1 MGDIW
6 ATRIE
11 DYHMARKS
19 KQAKK
24 SKPKRAKI
32 DPIPKG
38 FRTVTPYLSINGAAA
53 AIDWYKKAFG
63 AREIVREPTPDGKLM
78 HAQIRI
84 GDSILMMSDV
94 FPGASSQS
102 PDVLGNSPVTLQVY
116 VKNVDKLW
124 HQAVD
129 AGAKVTLPLGDQFW
143 GERYGQLQDPFGHN
157 WSISQRVPMS
167 RQEMK
172 QKQEQAMAR
181 FAQGEHPGRPEQV
194 AMTQE

>member
-24 SKPKRAKI
+24 SKPKGAKI

-63 AREIVREPTPDGKLM
+63 AKEIVREPTPDGKLM

-84 GDSILMMSDV
+84 GDSIVMMSDV

-102 PDVLGNSPVTLQVY
+102 PDVLGNSSVTLQVY

-129 AGAKVTLPLGDQFW
+129 AGAKVTMPLDNMFW
-143 GERYGQLQDPFGHN
+143 GERYGQLTDPFGHH
-157 WSISQRVPMS
+157 WSLSEQIKMS
-167 RQEMK
+167 KAERDEK
-172 QKQEQAMAR
+172 QKQAMAM
-181 FAQGEHPGRPEQV
+181 FSQGQHPEASMQTAPAQ
-194 AMTQE
+194 